1 MNRRRIAA
9 FGFALGAALAFVADV
24 ARAQRQPELRIEG
37 GFAYITQRGFSSEDA
52 ALLAILW
59 RPTSEK
65 LGFVTSA
72 NLTYAQDSL
81 AAAQGVAAV
90 DVPWKWNSHLRTE
103 AGVAGASFALRRE
116 GRGGNGNTFVRQHVV
131 AANYGAWFG
140 ATAGATN
147 RDGVFAR
154 SYAAD
159 IGLWQR
165 WGPLYLSGVATR
177 LQSAD
182 WPLLLASGVSR
193 NPDDLVFDLYDAQLT
208 AQLRYGPHDIAVTYT
223 ARAGTAETDASFAA
237 LTWTGT
243 LQIADRVALVGS
255 AGRQLAD
262 PLRGLPQAE
271 VVTASVRVS
280 LGPKPL
286 PVLERSLIARASL
299 ELQPLGGAVLE
310 VRVLASEALEIVIA
324 GDFSEWRPI
333 RMERVDG
340 VWVARVRL
348 TTGKYRV
355 AVQVNGGEW
364 RAPRNLARVRDD
376 FGGEAGLVVIP

>member
-1 MNRRRIAA
+1 MSRRRNAA
-9 FGFALGAALAFVADV
+9 FGLALGAISALVAPA
-24 ARAQRQPELRIEG
+24 ARAQRQPELRLEG
-37 GFAYITQRGFSSEDA
+37 GLALVTQRGFSQEEA

-81 AAAQGVAAV
+81 AAAQGVAAI
-90 DVPWKWNSHLRTE
+90 DVPWKWNEHLRTE
-103 AGVAGASFALRRE
+103 AGLAGASFSLRTA
-116 GRGGNGNTFVRQHVV
+116 GRGGNGNAFVRQHLVTS
-131 AANYGAWFG
+131 NYGAWLG
-140 ATAGATN
+140 AGAGVTS

-154 SYAAD
+154 SVVAD

-182 WPLLLASGVSR
+182 WPLLLASGVARDPS
-193 NPDDLVFDLYDAQLT
+193 DFVFNLRDAQLT
-208 AQLRYGPHDIAVTYT
+208 AQLRYGPHDLALTYT
-223 ARAGTAETDASFAA
+223 ARAGVSGTEASFGA

-243 LQIADRVALVGS
+243 VQITDRVALVGS

-262 PLRGLPQAE
+262 PLRGLPQANL
-271 VVTASVRVS
+271 VTASLRVS
-280 LGPKPL
+280 LGPKLL
-286 PVLERSLIARASL
+286 PVLERSLIARATVDP
-299 ELQPLGGAVLE
+299 QPLGGGILE
-310 VRVLASEALEIVIA
+310 VRVFASEALEVVVA
-324 GDFSEWRPI
+324 GDFSDWRPI
-333 RMERVDG
+333 RMEREAG

-355 AVQVNGGEW
+355 AVQVSGGSW

>member
-1 MNRRRIAA
+1 MIGCRIAA
-9 FGFALGAALAFVADV
+9 ISFALGAASALVAPV
-24 ARAQRQPELRIEG
+24 ARAQRQPELRVEG
-37 GFAYITQRGFSSEDA
+37 GFASITQRGFSREEA

-90 DVPWKWNSHLRTE
+90 DVPWKWNQHLRTE
-103 AGVAGASFALRRE
+103 GGVAGASFSLRSA
-116 GRGGNGNTFVRQHVV
+116 GRGGNGNAFVRQHLVTS
-131 AANYGAWFG
+131 NYGAWLG
-140 ATAGATN
+140 AGAGATN

-154 SYAAD
+154 SFAAD
-159 IGLWQR
+159 LGLWQR

-182 WPLLLASGVSR
+182 WPLLLASGISR
-193 NPDDLVFDLYDAQLT
+193 DPDDLVFDLRDAQLT

-223 ARAGTAETDASFAA
+223 TRAGTAGTDASFAA

-271 VVTASVRVS
+271 VITASVRVS

-286 PVLERSLIARASL
+286 PVLERSLIARATI
-299 ELQPLGGAVLE
+299 EPEPLGGGTLE
-310 VRVLASEALEIVIA
+310 VRVFASEALEIIIA
-324 GDFSEWRPI
+324 GDFSNWRPI
-333 RMERVDG
+333 RMERVAG
-340 VWVARVRL
+340 VWIARVRL
-348 TTGKYRV
+348 TSGKYRV
-355 AVQVNGGEW
+355 AVQVDGGDW

>member
-1 MNRRRIAA
+1 MTRR
-9 FGFALGAALAFVADV
+9 GFAAIGLTLGAALAFAADV
-24 ARAQRQPELRIEG
+24 AHAQRQPELRIEG
-37 GFAYITQRGFSSEDA
+37 GFAYITQRGFSSEEA

-81 AAAQGVAAV
+81 AAAQGVAAI
-90 DVPWKWNSHLRTE
+90 DVPWKWNRRFRTE
-103 AGVAGASFALRRE
+103 AGVAGASFSLRTE
-116 GRGGNGNTFVRQHVV
+116 GRGGNGSAFVRQHVV
-131 AANYGAWFG
+131 ASNYGAWLGAVGG
-140 ATAGATN
+140 ATT

-159 IGLWQR
+159 LGLWQR

-177 LQSAD
+177 LQSSD
-182 WPLLLASGVSR
+182 WPLLLASGVTR
-193 NPDDLVFDLYDAQLT
+193 DPDDIVFNLRDAQLT
-208 AQLRYGPHDIAVTYT
+208 AQLRYGPHDLAVTYT
-223 ARAGTAETDASFAA
+223 ARAGTAETEASFDA
-237 LTWTGT
+237 LTWSGT

-262 PLRGLPQAE
+262 PLRGLPQAD
-271 VVTASVRVS
+271 VVTASLRIS

-286 PVLERSLIARASL
+286 PVLERSLIARASI
-299 ELQPLGGAVLE
+299 EPQPLGGGILE
-310 VRVLASEALEIVIA
+310 VRVFASEALEIIIA
-324 GDFSEWRPI
+324 GDFSDWRPI
-333 RMERVDG
+333 RMEREDG
-340 VWVARVRL
+340 VWIARVRL

>member
-9 FGFALGAALAFVADV
+9 FGFALGAALAFVADM

-103 AGVAGASFALRRE
+103 AGVAGASFSLRRE

-131 AANYGAWFG
+131 ASNYGAWFG
-140 ATAGATN
+140 AGAGATN

-154 SYAAD
+154 SYAGD

-165 WGPLYLSGVATR
+165 WGPLYLSGVVTR

-193 NPDDLVFDLYDAQLT
+193 NPDDLVFDLRDAQLT
-208 AQLRYGPHDIAVTYT
+208 AQLRYGPHDVAVTYT
-223 ARAGTAETDASFAA
+223 ARAGTADTEASFEA

-286 PVLERSLIARASL
+286 PVLERSLIARASIQP
-299 ELQPLGGAVLE
+299 QPLGGGVLE
-310 VRVLASEALEIVIA
+310 VRVFASDALEIVIA
-324 GDFSEWRPI
+324 GDFSDWRPI
-333 RMERVDG
+333 RMEREDG

>member
-1 MNRRRIAA
+1 MSRNRLAA
-9 FGFALGAALAFVADV
+9 FAVSIGASLALVAPF

-37 GFAYITQRGFSSEDA
+37 GLAYITQRGFSQEDA

-59 RPTSEK
+59 RPTSERW
-65 LGFVTSA
+65 GFVTSA

-90 DVPWKWNSHLRTE
+90 DIPWRLSERLRTE
-103 AGVAGASFALRRE
+103 AGAAGASFSLRSS
-116 GRGGNGNTFVRQHVV
+116 GRGGNGNVFVRQHVF
-131 AANYGAWFG
+131 ASNYGVWLG
-140 ATAGATN
+140 AAAGATT

-154 SYAAD
+154 SFAAD

-177 LQSAD
+177 LQSGD
-182 WPLLLASGVSR
+182 WPLLEASGITHE
-193 NPDDLVFDLYDAQLT
+193 PGDLVFDLRDAQLT
-208 AQLRYGPHDIAVTYT
+208 AQLRYGPHDVALTYT
-223 ARAGTAETDASFAA
+223 ARAGMAKTEASFDA
-237 LTWTGT
+237 LMWSGT
-243 LQIADRVALVGS
+243 LQISDRVALVAS
-255 AGRQLAD
+255 AGRQFAD
-262 PLRGLPQAE
+262 PLRGLPTAE
-271 VVTASVRVS
+271 VITASVRVS

-286 PVLERSLIARASL
+286 PVLERSMIARAL
-299 ELQPLGGAVLE
+299 VEPQPLGGGILE
-310 VRVLASEALEIVIA
+310 VRVFASDALQIIIA

-333 RMERVDG
+333 RMEREEG

-348 TTGKYRV
+348 PSGKYRV
-355 AVQVNGGEW
+355 AVQVNDGEW

>member
-1 MNRRRIAA
+1 VNRRRTAA
-9 FGFALGAALAFVADV
+9 FGFALGAALASVADV

-103 AGVAGASFALRRE
+103 AGVAGASFSLRRE

-131 AANYGAWFG
+131 ASNYGAWFG
-140 ATAGATN
+140 AGAGATN

-154 SYAAD
+154 SYTAD

-165 WGPLYLSGVATR
+165 WGPLYLSGVVTR

-182 WPLLLASGVSR
+182 WPLLLASGVTR
-193 NPDDLVFDLYDAQLT
+193 EPDDEVFNLRDAQLT
-208 AQLRYGPHDIAVTYT
+208 AQLRYGPHDIALTYT
-223 ARAGTAETDASFAA
+223 ARAGTADTEASFDA

-271 VVTASVRVS
+271 VITASVRVS

-286 PVLERSLIARASL
+286 PVLERSMIARASI
-299 ELQPLGGAVLE
+299 EPQPLGGGVLE
-310 VRVLASEALEIVIA
+310 VRVFASEALEIIIA
-324 GDFSEWRPI
+324 GDFSDWRPI
-333 RMERVDG
+333 RMERADG

-348 TTGKYRV
+348 PTGKYRV

>member
-1 MNRRRIAA
+1 MICRRAAA
-9 FGFALGAALAFVADV
+9 FGFALGAAVALAAPL
-24 ARAQRQPELRIEG
+24 ARAQRQPELRVEG
-37 GFAYITQRGFSSEDA
+37 GVASITQRGFSQEEA

-59 RPTSEK
+59 RPTSET

-90 DVPWKWNSHLRTE
+90 DVPWKWNQHLRTE
-103 AGVAGASFALRRE
+103 GGVAGASFSLRST
-116 GRGGNGNTFVRQHVV
+116 GRGGNGNAFVRQHVV
-131 AANYGAWFG
+131 TSNYGAWFG
-140 ATAGATN
+140 AGAGGTN

-154 SYAAD
+154 SFTAD

-165 WGPLYLSGVATR
+165 WGPLYVSGVATR

-182 WPLLLASGVSR
+182 WPLLLASGITR
-193 NPDDLVFDLYDAQLT
+193 ELDDLVFSLRDAQLT

-223 ARAGTAETDASFAA
+223 TRVGTAGTEASFDA

-243 LQIADRVALVGS
+243 LQVADRVAFVGA

-262 PLRGLPQAE
+262 PLRGLPQAD
-271 VVTASVRVS
+271 VITGSVRVS

-286 PVLERSLIARASL
+286 PVLERSMIARASV
-299 ELQPLGGAVLE
+299 EPEPLGGGTLE
-310 VRVLASEALEIVIA
+310 VRVFASEALEIIIA
-324 GDFSEWRPI
+324 GDFSDWRPI
-333 RMERVDG
+333 RMEREAG

-355 AVQVNGGEW
+355 AVQVDGGDW